1 MELNSPRFLKQV
13 RELAVSR
20 GASAENPLSVIVFVH
35 GIYSRSSVAFP
46 EMYTAIEP
54 TRTCALYDYDF
65 HNPLQRNGK
74 LLGQQLQELNDLCH
88 VTLVCHSMGGLVG
101 RLAVLTGHA
110 SCVKRLFMI
119 GTPNFGAL
127 RTAQLGLAAQLMLGT
142 SGLVYGLF
150 RKPGLA
156 DLTRVSRIFREPLEH
171 GVQHADSVEY
181 ITIPGEFFHDSREF
195 FDLGPWR
202 ELNAWKPSF
211 GALSFGSE
219 VLSATMP
226 FWKIGLERP
235 HDGIVERRSNTL
247 LDPGSGRSSEKDLCI
262 LHPDRVKSTYA
273 HIHHSAVEGL
283 THVEIQHN
291 ADIVAMVKQIIEAP
305 SLEDWENSL
314 DIAALRKIKVTRS

>member
-1 MELNSPRFLKQV
+1 MLNQV
-13 RELAVSR
+13 GALAVSQ
-20 GASAENPLSVIVFVH
+20 GATPLAPLRVVVFVH
-35 GIYSRSSVAFP
+35 GIYSKSSLAFP

-54 TRTCALYDYDF
+54 IRTCALYDYDF
-65 HNPLQRNGK
+65 HDSLVANGRR
-74 LLGQQLQELNDLCH
+74 LAQALSSLNGICE

-101 RLAVLTGHA
+101 RLAILRGNV

-127 RTAQLGLAAQLMLGT
+127 RTAQLGLASQLMLGA
-142 SGLVYGLF
+142 SGVVYGLF

-156 DLTRVSRIFREPLEH
+156 DLTRVSRIFREPVEK
-171 GVQHADSVEY
+171 GAQYADPVEY
-181 ITIPGEFFHDSREF
+181 ITIPGEFFHDSRKF

-202 ELNAWKPSF
+202 ELNSWKPSF

-219 VLSATMP
+219 VLSATVP
-226 FWKIGLERP
+226 FWKVGLERP

-262 LHPDRVKSTYA
+262 LHPDRVESTYA
-273 HIHHSAVEGL
+273 HIRHAAVEGL

-305 SLEDWENSL
+305 SLEAWEASL
-314 DIAALRKIKVTRS
+314 DTAALRKIKVTRA